1 MNEAKLRA
9 LLERVRRGRTSPERA
24 VEALR
29 SLPFEDLGFAKI
41 DHHRALRDGVGEVI
55 FCEGKTPA
63 QIGAIAKRHARLLAT
78 RADRLAAAAIR
89 RVKRGAVYHAQARC
103 VTLGRCEPRRGL
115 VLIVTGGTSD
125 LPVAEEARV
134 TAEFAGC
141 RTELIAD
148 VGTAGV
154 HRLMHHAARLDR
166 ATVVIAVAGM
176 EGALATV
183 AAGVTSR
190 PVIAVPT
197 SVGYG
202 AAFDGLAPLLAM
214 MNACA
219 PGVAVVNID
228 NGFGAAMTA
237 ARICGR
243 S

>member
-1 MNEAKLRA
+1 MNEKKLRS
-9 LLERVRRGRTSPERA
+9 LLERVRRGRVSPARA
-24 VEALR
+24 LEALR

-41 DHHRALRDGVGEVI
+41 DHHRALRDGIGEVI
-55 FCEGKTPA
+55 YCEGKTPA
-63 QIGAIAKRHARLLAT
+63 QLAAIARRQPRLLAT
-78 RADRLAAAAIR
+78 RADRRAFAAIR
-89 RVKRGAVYHAQARC
+89 RARRGAVHHAQARC
-103 VTLGRCEPRRGL
+103 VTVGRCEPRRGS

-125 LPVAEEARV
+125 LPVAAEARV

-141 RTELIAD
+141 AVSLIAD

-154 HRLMHHAARLDR
+154 HRLMAHRDRLEA

-183 AAGVTSR
+183 TAGMTSR

-202 AAFDGLAPLLAM
+202 ASFSGLAPLLAM

-228 NGFGAAMTA
+228 NGFGAAMLA

-243 S
+243 A